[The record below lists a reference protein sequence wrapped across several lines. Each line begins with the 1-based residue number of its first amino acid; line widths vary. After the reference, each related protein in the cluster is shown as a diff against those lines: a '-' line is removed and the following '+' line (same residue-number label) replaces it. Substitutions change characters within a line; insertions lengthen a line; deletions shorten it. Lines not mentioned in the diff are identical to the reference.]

1 MDKSSEYQLEKIPI
15 TPFLKKRFR
24 SLRWKISLSSS
35 LLLLVLMVMFC
46 FISYLSL
53 MANFDSQ
60 RDTDYRRYSREIDNL
75 INNTSQNLYQLA
87 EIIPFLDGMKKA
99 LQVNDGESIGKAFD
113 QHWALLQLHNG
124 IEFIYFYNQSNILN
138 ASWDNLGS
146 TFDEQ
151 NLLLDWV
158 SQVNRSERPIN
169 PLLCRDSCLQLI
181 VAPLLVEGRKVG
193 AVVLGIS
200 LADVLLAFKRIFGA
214 DIGLLVNKKT
224 NMTQLEDADISPWEV
239 QISALTTR
247 EKNFALLNSVSQFYP
262 DLDALNEGIQFFWN
276 HHYQQIKLL
285 PLNSVEPDNAHL
297 VVITDVTTAVRN
309 IHDSIWK
316 IALIGLFGLIISEV
330 LLLLIFT
337 SLLSRLRNVS
347 IALPLLANGQFENF
361 RLSLASPGRAHRYSD
376 EIDTL
381 AEAAVALSLQLEKL
395 ELKVSTRTKMLIE
408 QRDELSRER
417 DFVKNLLDT
426 AQAIVLTQNHEGKI
440 ISVNAYGEMLT
451 RYSEKDLRGKY
462 FLSILIP
469 EYDSEDSKERF
480 KEIHTGHKMQLR
492 HEAITH
498 CKDGSIRHVAWLHS
512 HLTWNSEEDP
522 SILSVGLDV
531 TEYKRVEGH
540 LAWLADH
547 DPLTNMFNRRRFSE
561 ELEQVLSRAE
571 RYRHPGAL
579 LFFDLDRF
587 KYINDTSGHQAGDAL
602 LKIVATMLDET
613 IRADDI
619 TGRLGGDEFAII
631 LPEINADGAIEVAK
645 KVLNQLDQAAHLTIN
660 NRTHKISAS
669 IGIALFPEHGSNI
682 QDLLAAADLAMYQAK
697 AIGRNTW
704 YLFSDND
711 RNRERIHTLVYW
723 KEKIEYAHLHDNFM
737 LYLQPIMNVKT
748 KEITHY
754 EVLLRMKD
762 TDGSIRSPADFI
774 LAAEH
779 TGLIHAIDH
788 MVLRKSIAHAAKI
801 IMSGNQVSFS
811 INLSAHAFNDPQ
823 LLPILKEQ
831 LMMHQ
836 IDPENLMFE
845 ITETAALEDL
855 PGARSLMKEIKELGC
870 GFVLDDF
877 GVGFSS
883 FYYLRELPVDV
894 VKIDG
899 SFIRTLSAG
908 SDDVILVNALCSVAR
923 GFGKKITAEFV
934 ESAEI
939 LSLIEKMDIDYAQ
952 GYYIGKPGPISG
964 FMLESEKTGE

>member
-1 MDKSSEYQLEKIPI
+1 MDKNSEYHLEKIQT
-15 TPFLKKRFR
+15 TPTPKKRFR

-35 LLLLVLMVMFC
+35 LILLAVVMMFC

-60 RDTDYRRYSREIDNL
+60 RDIDYKRYSREIDNL

-99 LQVNDGESIGKAFD
+99 LLVNDGESISNAFD

-124 IEFIYFYNQSNILN
+124 IEFIYFYNQSNHLN

-146 TFDEQ
+146 SFYEQ
-151 NLLLDWV
+151 NLLLEWV

-169 PLLCRDSCLQLI
+169 PLLCRESCVQLI

-214 DIGLLVNKKT
+214 DIGLLVNKTKQI
-224 NMTQLEDADISPWEV
+224 TQLDESDIPSWDV
-239 QISALTTR
+239 QISALTSR
-247 EKNFALLNSVSQFYP
+247 EKNFPMLTNASRFYP
-262 DLDALNEGIQFFWN
+262 NIAALDEGIQFHWN
-276 HHYQQIKLL
+276 DHYQQIKLL
-285 PLNSVEPDNAHL
+285 PLHSVEPDNAHL
-297 VVITDVTTAVRN
+297 VVITDVTTAVNN

-316 IALIGLFGLIISEV
+316 IALIGILGLIISEV
-330 LLLLIFT
+330 LLFLIFT
-337 SLLSRLRNVS
+337 RLLSRLKDVAF
-347 IALPLLANGQFENF
+347 ALPLLASGQFENF
-361 RLSLASPGRAHRYSD
+361 RLSLASTTRAHRFSD
-376 EIDTL
+376 EVDTL
-381 AEAAVALSLQLEKL
+381 SEAAVALSLQLEKL

-440 ISVNAYGEMLT
+440 ISLNAYGEMLT
-451 RYSEKDLRGKY
+451 RYSEKELQGKS

-469 EYDSEDSKERF
+469 EYESQDSNDRF
-480 KEIHTGHKMQLR
+480 REIHVGQKMQLR

-498 CKDGSIRHVAWLHS
+498 CKDGSTRHVAWLHS
-512 HLTWNSEEDP
+512 HLTSNSEEDP
-522 SILSVGLDV
+522 TILSVGLDV

-587 KYINDTSGHQAGDAL
+587 KYINDTSGHQAGDTL
-602 LKIVATMLDET
+602 LKIVASMLAQT

-645 KVLNQLDQAAHLTIN
+645 KVLNQLDQAHLTIN

-669 IGIALFPEHGSNI
+669 IGIALFPEHGGNI

-704 YLFSDND
+704 YLFSDTD

-723 KEKIEYAHLHDNFM
+723 KEKIEYSHLHDNFM
-737 LYLQPIMNVKT
+737 LFLQPIMHVKS
-748 KEITHY
+748 KEISHY
-754 EVLLRMKD
+754 EVLLRMQD
-762 TDGSIRSPADFI
+762 TDGTIRSPADFI

-788 MVLRKSIAHAAKI
+788 MVLRKSIAQAAEI
-801 IMSGNQVSFS
+801 IQAGYPVSFS
-811 INLSAHAFNDPQ
+811 INLSAHAFNDPE

-831 LMMHQ
+831 LMTHH
-836 IDPENLMFE
+836 INPESLMFE

-855 PGARSLMKEIKELGC
+855 PGARGLMREIKELGC

-899 SFIRTLSAG
+899 SFIRTLSVG

-952 GYYIGKPGPISG
+952 GYYIGKPAPISE
-964 FMLESEKTGE
+964 FLLEKRKIDF